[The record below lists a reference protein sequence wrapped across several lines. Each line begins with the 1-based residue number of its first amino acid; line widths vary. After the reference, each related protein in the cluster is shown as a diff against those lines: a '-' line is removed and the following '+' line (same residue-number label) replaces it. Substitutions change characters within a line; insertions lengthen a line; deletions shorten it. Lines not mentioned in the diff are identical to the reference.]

1 MPEFSDNLKINV
13 NKLSANETPIVL
25 LEITHPMIS
34 ETIRLVHDN
43 CDVVSNGETY
53 VAMGF
58 QIKRQSDVQ
67 GELPKVTLTVQN
79 VGRSLVKWVDISGGG
94 KGAEIVAKIIRRS
107 EPDVIEE
114 AIPMQIERVNVTTM
128 LITFHLVVYN
138 NLVRRGI
145 KLIFNKELAP
155 GLF

>member
-1 MPEFSDNLKINV
+1 MAEFSDNLKINV
-13 NKLSANETPIVL
+13 NKLSANETPIIL
-25 LEITHPMIS
+25 LEINHPLIS

-58 QIKRQSDVQ
+58 QIKRQSDIQ

-79 VGRSLVKWVDISGGG
+79 VGRSLVKWIDMSGGG
-94 KGAEIVAKIIRRS
+94 KNAEIIAKIIRRS
-107 EPDVIEE
+107 DPDVVEE
-114 AIPMQIERVNVTTM
+114 SIPMGVERVTVTTM
-128 LITFHLVVYN
+128 LVVFNLVIYN
-138 NLVRRGI
+138 NLIRRGI
-145 KLIFNKELAP
+145 KRIYNKKTSP

>member
-1 MPEFSDNLKINV
+1 MAEFSDNLKINV

-25 LEITHPMIS
+25 IEISHPMIS
-34 ETIRLVHDN
+34 ETIRLVQDN

-53 VAMGF
+53 LAMGF

-79 VGRSLVKWVDISGGG
+79 VGRSLVKWIDMSGGG
-94 KGAEIVAKIIRRS
+94 KKAEIIAKIIRRS
-107 EPDVIEE
+107 DPDLVEE
-114 AIPMQIERVNVTTM
+114 SIPMGIERVTVNTM
-128 LITFHLVVYN
+128 TVVFSLVIHN
-138 NLVRRGI
+138 NLIRRGI
-145 KLIFNKELAP
+145 KSIYDKRTCP